1 MMTEGRVYLVGAGP
15 GDPGLMTVR
24 GLEALRRADVVV
36 YDRLVNPALLDEAP
50 PGALRL
56 FAGKRAGG
64 HCLPQEEINA
74 RLIEQ
79 ARRGRCVVRLK
90 GGDPF
95 VFGRG
100 GEEALALAEAGIAFE
115 VVPGVSAAVAV
126 PAYAGI
132 PVTHRGL
139 SSSFAV
145 VTGHEDPA
153 KDHAAVDWGRLAT
166 AVDTLVV
173 LMGAQSLPRIAAELI
188 GHGRSP
194 DTPVA
199 LIRWGTTEAQEVM
212 VSTLGAIVTRA
223 REARV
228 APPMLAIIG
237 EVVRLRERL
246 AWFETNARDLE
257 ALAAQAL

>member
-1 MMTEGRVYLVGAGP
+1 
-15 GDPGLMTVR
+15 
-24 GLEALRRADVVV
+24 
-36 YDRLVNPALLDEAP
+36 
-50 PGALRL
+50 
-56 FAGKRAGG
+56 
-64 HCLPQEEINA
+64 
-74 RLIEQ
+74 
-79 ARRGRCVVRLK
+79 
-90 GGDPF
+90 

-100 GEEALALAEAGIAFE
+100 GEEAEACRAAGVAFE
-115 VVPGVSAAVAV
+115 VVPGITSAIAA

-153 KDHAAVDWGRLAT
+153 KDHADVDWGRLAT

-199 LIRWGTTEAQEVM
+199 LIRWGTTEAQEVSI
-212 VSTLGAIVTRA
+212 STLGGVVTRA
-223 REARV
+223 GAARV

-237 EVVRLRERL
+237 EVVRLRDRL
-246 AWFETNARDLE
+246 AWFEARAQNLE
-257 ALAAQAL
+257 ALVAEAL